1 MATCGHKKEDL
12 EHTSIIDTPG
22 NKAARPAKPWN
33 PFGQL
38 PAPQRGGDGDGE
50 EDEKITAMREQLV
63 QPGWIQQHHIV
74 IVYTFGHLKRRF
86 FRPYFFLS

>member
-1 MATCGHKKEDL
+1 MATCGHKKEDFD
-12 EHTSIIDTPG
+12 HPSIIDTPG

-50 EDEKITAMREQLV
+50 EDEKIAAFCRQWLQQDRLLEEAQLCLR
-63 QPGWIQQHHIV
+63 
-74 IVYTFGHLKRRF
+74 T
-86 FRPYFFLS
+86 RPLA

>member
-12 EHTSIIDTPG
+12 EHPSIIDTPG

-38 PAPQRGGDGDGE
+38 PAPQRGGDGD
-50 EDEKITAMREQLV
+50 EDEKIVAVCKQWLRHQVEQ
-63 QPGWIQQHHIV
+63 QRQRQIRI
-74 IVYTFGHLKRRF
+74 
-86 FRPYFFLS
+86 